1 MEING
6 IDLKE
11 KIKNGEKLIVEF
23 WAEWCGPCKVMK
35 PIFERVSN
43 SNENDDVQMYTMDI
57 DLNKETAIGF
67 GIRSIPTIK
76 VFNGGSVI
84 GTKVGVL
91 NETSIK
97 DIVKEL
103 INE

>member
-1 MEING
+1 MEINSVE
-6 IDLKE
+6 LQQ
-11 KIKNGEKLIVEF
+11 KIKNGEKVIVEF
-23 WAEWCGPCKVMK
+23 WGTWCQPCLAMK
-35 PIFERVSN
+35 PIFEKVSK
-43 SNENDDVQMYTMDI
+43 ENTSEIQMYTMDI
-57 DLNKETAIGF
+57 DLNKEIAIGF

-97 DIVKEL
+97 DLVKEL

>member
-1 MEING
+1 MEISDIN
-6 IDLKE
+6 LKE

-35 PIFERVSN
+35 PIFEKVALT
-43 SNENDDVQMYTMDI
+43 NESDVKMYTVNI
-57 DLNKETAIGF
+57 DKNKEVATSL

-84 GTKVGVL
+84 DTKVGML
-91 NETSIK
+91 NESSIK
-97 DIVKEL
+97 DLVTEL
-103 INE
+103 ING

>member
-1 MEING
+1 MEISG

-35 PIFERVSN
+35 PIFEKVALT
-43 SNENDDVQMYTMDI
+43 NESDVKMYTVNI
-57 DLNKETAIGF
+57 DKNKEVATSL

-84 GTKVGVL
+84 GTKVGML
-91 NETSIK
+91 NEASIK
-97 DIVKEL
+97 DLVTEL
-103 INE
+103 ING

>member
-1 MEING
+1 
-6 IDLKE
+6 
-11 KIKNGEKLIVEF
+11 
-23 WAEWCGPCKVMK
+23 MK

-43 SNENDDVQMYTMDI
+43 SNENDDIKMYTMNI
-57 DLNKETAIGF
+57 DLNKEAAIGF

-103 INE
+103 ING

>member
-57 DLNKETAIGF
+57 DLNKEAAIGF

>member
-1 MEING
+1 MEISDIN
-6 IDLKE
+6 LKE

-35 PIFERVSN
+35 PIFEKVALT
-43 SNENDDVQMYTMDI
+43 NESDVKMYTVNI
-57 DLNKETAIGF
+57 DKNKEVATSL

-84 GTKVGVL
+84 GTKVGML
-91 NETSIK
+91 NESSIK
-97 DIVKEL
+97 DLVTEL
-103 INE
+103 ING

>member
-1 MEING
+1 MEISDIN
-6 IDLKE
+6 LKE

-35 PIFERVSN
+35 PIFEKVALT
-43 SNENDDVQMYTMDI
+43 NESDVKMYTVNI
-57 DLNKETAIGF
+57 DKNKEVATSL

-84 GTKVGVL
+84 GTKVGML
-91 NETSIK
+91 NEASIK
-97 DIVKEL
+97 DLIKEL
-103 INE
+103 ING

>member
-1 MEING
+1 MEINSVE
-6 IDLKE
+6 LQQ
-11 KIKNGEKLIVEF
+11 KIKNGDKVIVEF
-23 WAEWCGPCKVMK
+23 WGTWCRPCLVMK
-35 PIFERVSN
+35 PIFEKVSK
-43 SNENDDVQMYTMDI
+43 ENTSEIQMYTMDI
-57 DLNKETAIGF
+57 DLNKEIAIGF

-84 GTKVGVL
+84 DTKVGML

-97 DIVKEL
+97 NMVKEL